1 MEANHRVVR
10 VCLQCVL
17 YKIHQSFR
25 DWLPIQHEL
34 TLSRNREADF
44 MGMNILKTSH
54 IQLTLITKVGYNPN
68 LEKPVAAVLTV
79 RLCNVKKLNIRGVSL
94 DIIMEELCIILAHS
108 PRDNMSQ
115 PFYLTRCKH

>member
-10 VCLQCVL
+10 VCLQRVL

-34 TLSRNREADF
+34 T
-44 MGMNILKTSH
+44 
-54 IQLTLITKVGYNPN
+54 

-94 DIIMEELCIILAHS
+94 DIIMEELCIILARS
-108 PRDNMSQ
+108 PRD
-115 PFYLTRCKH
+115 KHEPTILPH